1 MKDNIKIFDLDFN
14 EFDLLPKAVSLGN
27 FDGVHKGHQK
37 LMKENIKI
45 SKAKNLTPSVLLFKE
60 NTKNILNGEREYL
73 TSLEDKIEI
82 LKNLGIECF
91 CLLEFSDKFKD
102 LSPYEFIE
110 KILYKK
116 LNTKY
121 VIVGDNYRFG
131 KMAKGDIKTLKKYE
145 EDFAYKTKVVDFE
158 LDDGK
163 IINSTDIRQ
172 MVREGKIEKAN
183 KDLGH
188 PFKMQGKVIKGA
200 QRGRLL
206 NFPTANLKP
215 SFKYVTAKSGVYFTR
230 VNIDRDFYYALTDIG
245 TNPTFENKKMKI
257 ETYIMDF
264 SKDIYG
270 KNISIEFLEYLR
282 PDYKFNSPEE
292 LIAQMEK
299 DKKTG
304 RKLIEKYRK
313 EEETA
318 LFLCSNLFLILLG
331 IYNIEFKIVIWKF

>member
-14 EFDLLPKAVSLGN
+14 EFDLSPKAVSLGN

-45 SKAKNLTPSVLLFKE
+45 SKEKNLRPSVLLFKE

-110 KILYKK
+110 EILYKK

-158 LDDGK
+158 LDEGK

-230 VNIDRDFYYALTDIG
+230 VNIDRNIYYALTDIG

-299 DKKTG
+299 DKKIG

-313 EEETA
+313 E
-318 LFLCSNLFLILLG
+318 
-331 IYNIEFKIVIWKF
+331 

>member
-14 EFDLLPKAVSLGN
+14 EFDLSPKAVSLGN

-45 SKAKNLTPSVLLFKE
+45 SKSKNLTPSVLLFKE

-110 KILYKK
+110 EILYKK

-292 LIAQMEK
+292 LIGQMEK

-304 RKLIEKYRK
+304 RNLIEKYRK
-313 EEETA
+313 E
-318 LFLCSNLFLILLG
+318 
-331 IYNIEFKIVIWKF
+331 

>member
-14 EFDLLPKAVSLGN
+14 EFDLSPKAVSLGN
-27 FDGVHKGHQK
+27 FDGVHRGHQK
-37 LMKENIKI
+37 LMKENIEI

-60 NTKNILNGEREYL
+60 NTKNILNGEKEYL
-73 TSLEDKIEI
+73 TSLDDKIEI
-82 LKNLGIECF
+82 LKNIGIECF
-91 CLLEFSDKFKD
+91 CLLEFSDEFKN

-110 KILYKK
+110 EILYKK

-131 KMAKGDIKTLKKYE
+131 KKAQGDINILKKYE
-145 EDFAYKTKVVDFE
+145 EDFDYKTKVVDFE

-172 MVREGKIEKAN
+172 MVRDGEIEKAN

-188 PFKMQGKVIKGA
+188 HFKMQGKVIKGA

-215 SFKYVTAKSGVYFTR
+215 SFKYTKAKSGVYFTR
-230 VNIDRDFYYALTDIG
+230 VNIDRDYYYALTDIG
-245 TNPTFENKKMKI
+245 TNPTFENKEVKI

-282 PDYKFNSPEE
+282 FDYKFNSAEE
-292 LIAQMEK
+292 LIDQMEK
-299 DKKTG
+299 DKK
-304 RKLIEKYRK
+304 RARNLIEKYRK
-313 EEETA
+313 E
-318 LFLCSNLFLILLG
+318 
-331 IYNIEFKIVIWKF
+331 

>member
-14 EFDLLPKAVSLGN
+14 EFDLSPKAVSLGN

-110 KILYKK
+110 EILYKK

-131 KMAKGDIKTLKKYE
+131 KIAKGDIKTLKKYE

-158 LDDGK
+158 LDEGK

-230 VNIDRDFYYALTDIG
+230 VNIDRNIYYALTDIG

-299 DKKTG
+299 DKKIG

-313 EEETA
+313 E
-318 LFLCSNLFLILLG
+318 
-331 IYNIEFKIVIWKF
+331 

>member
-14 EFDLLPKAVSLGN
+14 EFDLSPKAVSLGN

-45 SKAKNLTPSVLLFKE
+45 SKEKNLMPSVLLFKE

-110 KILYKK
+110 EILYKK

-145 EDFAYKTKVVDFE
+145 EDFDYKTKIVDFE

-304 RKLIEKYRK
+304 RKLIEKYGK
-313 EEETA
+313 E
-318 LFLCSNLFLILLG
+318 
-331 IYNIEFKIVIWKF
+331 

>member
-14 EFDLLPKAVSLGN
+14 EFDLSPKAVSLGN

-45 SKAKNLTPSVLLFKE
+45 SKAKNLMPSVLLFKE

-110 KILYKK
+110 EILYKK

-131 KMAKGDIKTLKKYE
+131 KMAKGDIKTLKKYA

-158 LDDGK
+158 LDEGK

-304 RKLIEKYRK
+304 RNLIEKYRK
-313 EEETA
+313 E
-318 LFLCSNLFLILLG
+318 
-331 IYNIEFKIVIWKF
+331 

>member
-230 VNIDRDFYYALTDIG
+230 VNIDRDFYYGLTDIG

-270 KNISIEFLEYLR
+270 KNMSIEFLEYLR
-282 PDYKFNSPEE
+282 PDFKFNSPEE

-313 EEETA
+313 E
-318 LFLCSNLFLILLG
+318 
-331 IYNIEFKIVIWKF
+331 

>member
-14 EFDLLPKAVSLGN
+14 EFDLSPKAVSLGN

-45 SKAKNLTPSVLLFKE
+45 SKEKNLMPSVLLFKE

-110 KILYKK
+110 EILYKK

-282 PDYKFNSPEE
+282 P
-292 LIAQMEK
+292 
-299 DKKTG
+299 
-304 RKLIEKYRK
+304 
-313 EEETA
+313 
-318 LFLCSNLFLILLG
+318 
-331 IYNIEFKIVIWKF
+331 

>member
-14 EFDLLPKAVSLGN
+14 EFDLSPKAVSLGN

-110 KILYKK
+110 EILYKK

-145 EDFAYKTKVVDFE
+145 EDFDYKTKIVDFE

-304 RKLIEKYRK
+304 RNLIDKYRK
-313 EEETA
+313 E
-318 LFLCSNLFLILLG
+318 
-331 IYNIEFKIVIWKF
+331 

>member
-14 EFDLLPKAVSLGN
+14 EFDLSPKAVSLGN

-45 SKAKNLTPSVLLFKE
+45 SKEKNLTPSVLLFKE

-110 KILYKK
+110 EILYKK

-282 PDYKFNSPEE
+282 PDYKFDFPEE

-313 EEETA
+313 E
-318 LFLCSNLFLILLG
+318 
-331 IYNIEFKIVIWKF
+331 

>member
-14 EFDLLPKAVSLGN
+14 EFDLSPKAVSLGN

-45 SKAKNLTPSVLLFKE
+45 SKEKNLTPSVLLFKE

-82 LKNLGIECF
+82 LKNIGIECF
-91 CLLEFSDKFKD
+91 CLLEFSEKFKN
-102 LSPYEFIE
+102 LSHYEFIE
-110 KILYKK
+110 KIIYKK
-116 LNTKY
+116 LNAKY

-131 KMAKGDIKTLKKYE
+131 KMAKGDIKTLKKYQ

-172 MVREGKIEKAN
+172 MVREGNIEKAN
-183 KDLGH
+183 RDLGH

-230 VNIDRDFYYALTDIG
+230 VNIDRNFYYALTDIG
-245 TNPTFENKKMKI
+245 TNPTFENKEVKI

-264 SKDIYG
+264 SKNIYG

-282 PDYKFNSPEE
+282 CDYKFKSADE
-292 LIAQMEK
+292 LIKQMEK

-304 RKLIEKYRK
+304 RNLIEKYRK
-313 EEETA
+313 E
-318 LFLCSNLFLILLG
+318 
-331 IYNIEFKIVIWKF
+331 

>member
-14 EFDLLPKAVSLGN
+14 EFDLSPKAVSLGN

-91 CLLEFSDKFKD
+91 CLLEFSDKFKN

-110 KILYKK
+110 EILYKK

-304 RKLIEKYRK
+304 RNLIEKYRK
-313 EEETA
+313 E
-318 LFLCSNLFLILLG
+318 
-331 IYNIEFKIVIWKF
+331 

>member
-14 EFDLLPKAVSLGN
+14 EFDLSPKAVSLGN

-45 SKAKNLTPSVLLFKE
+45 SKEKNLMPSVLLFKE

-110 KILYKK
+110 EILYKK

-264 SKDIYG
+264 SKNIYG

-282 PDYKFNSPEE
+282 PDYKFDSPEE

-313 EEETA
+313 E
-318 LFLCSNLFLILLG
+318 
-331 IYNIEFKIVIWKF
+331 

>member
-1 MKDNIKIFDLDFN
+1 MKDNNIRVFDLDFN
-14 EFDLLPKAVSLGN
+14 EFDLSTKAVSLGN

-37 LMKENIKI
+37 LMKKNIEI
-45 SKAKNLTPSVLLFKE
+45 SKKKGLTPSVLLFKE
-60 NTKNILNGEREYL
+60 NTKNILNKEKEYL

-82 LKNLGIECF
+82 LKDMGIECF
-91 CLLEFSDKFKD
+91 CLLEFSDSFKN
-102 LSPYEFIE
+102 LSPLEFIRE
-110 KILYKK
+110 ILYKK

-131 KMAKGDIKTLKKYE
+131 KMAEGDINTLKKYE
-145 EDFAYKTKVVDFE
+145 DDFDYKTEVVDFE

-172 MVREGKIEKAN
+172 MVKEGKIEKAN

-215 SFKYVTAKSGVYFTR
+215 SFKYVIAKSGVYFTR
-230 VNIDRDFYYALTDIG
+230 ISIDRDVHYALTDIG
-245 TNPTFENKKMKI
+245 TNPTFGKSETKI
-257 ETYIMDF
+257 ESYIFDF
-264 SKDIYG
+264 SKNIYS

-282 PDYKFNSPEE
+282 SDFKFNYAEE
-292 LIAQMEK
+292 LVEQMEK
-299 DKKTG
+299 DKLKG
-304 RKLIEKYRK
+304 RNLIEKYRK
-313 EEETA
+313 E
-318 LFLCSNLFLILLG
+318 
-331 IYNIEFKIVIWKF
+331 

>member
-14 EFDLLPKAVSLGN
+14 EFDLSPKAVSLGN

-45 SKAKNLTPSVLLFKE
+45 SKEKNLRPSVLLFKE
-60 NTKNILNGEREYL
+60 NTKNILNGEIEYL

-110 KILYKK
+110 EILYKK

-145 EDFAYKTKVVDFE
+145 QDFAYKTKVVDFE
-158 LDDGK
+158 LDEGK

-230 VNIDRDFYYALTDIG
+230 VNIDRDFYYGLTDIG

-270 KNISIEFLEYLR
+270 KNMSIEFLEYLR
-282 PDYKFNSPEE
+282 PDFKFNSPEE

-304 RKLIEKYRK
+304 RNLIEKYRK
-313 EEETA
+313 E
-318 LFLCSNLFLILLG
+318 
-331 IYNIEFKIVIWKF
+331 

>member
-14 EFDLLPKAVSLGN
+14 EFDLSPKAVSLGN

-45 SKAKNLTPSVLLFKE
+45 SKAKNLRPSVLLFKE

-110 KILYKK
+110 EILYKK

-230 VNIDRDFYYALTDIG
+230 VNIDRNIYYALTDIG

-313 EEETA
+313 E
-318 LFLCSNLFLILLG
+318 
-331 IYNIEFKIVIWKF
+331 

>member
-14 EFDLLPKAVSLGN
+14 EFDLSPKAVSLGN

-110 KILYKK
+110 EILYKK

-230 VNIDRDFYYALTDIG
+230 VNIDRNIYYALTDIG

-304 RKLIEKYRK
+304 RSLIEKYRK
-313 EEETA
+313 E
-318 LFLCSNLFLILLG
+318 
-331 IYNIEFKIVIWKF
+331 

>member
-14 EFDLLPKAVSLGN
+14 EFDLSPKAVSLGN

-37 LMKENIKI
+37 LMRENIKI
-45 SKAKNLTPSVLLFKE
+45 SKEKNLTPSVLLFKE

-110 KILYKK
+110 EILYKK

-158 LDDGK
+158 LDEGK

-282 PDYKFNSPEE
+282 PDFKFNSPEE

-313 EEETA
+313 E
-318 LFLCSNLFLILLG
+318 
-331 IYNIEFKIVIWKF
+331 

>member
-14 EFDLLPKAVSLGN
+14 EFDLSPKAVSLGN

-45 SKAKNLTPSVLLFKE
+45 SKEKNLMPSVLLFKE

-110 KILYKK
+110 EILYKK

-304 RKLIEKYRK
+304 RNLIEKYRK
-313 EEETA
+313 EQETA
-318 LFLCSNLFLILLG
+318 F
-331 IYNIEFKIVIWKF
+331 

>member
-14 EFDLLPKAVSLGN
+14 EFDLSPKAVSLGN

-45 SKAKNLTPSVLLFKE
+45 SKEKNLRPSVLLFKE

-110 KILYKK
+110 EILYKK

-282 PDYKFNSPEE
+282 PDFKFNSPEE

-304 RKLIEKYRK
+304 RNLIEKYRK
-313 EEETA
+313 E
-318 LFLCSNLFLILLG
+318 
-331 IYNIEFKIVIWKF
+331 

>member
-14 EFDLLPKAVSLGN
+14 EFDLSPKAVSLGN

-45 SKAKNLTPSVLLFKE
+45 SKEKNLMPSVLLFKE

-110 KILYKK
+110 EILYKK

-313 EEETA
+313 E
-318 LFLCSNLFLILLG
+318 
-331 IYNIEFKIVIWKF
+331 

>member
-14 EFDLLPKAVSLGN
+14 EFDLSPKAVSLGN

-60 NTKNILNGEREYL
+60 NTKNILNGEIEYL

-110 KILYKK
+110 EILYKK

-158 LDDGK
+158 LDEGK

-230 VNIDRDFYYALTDIG
+230 VNIDRNIYYALTDIG

-299 DKKTG
+299 DKKIG

-313 EEETA
+313 E
-318 LFLCSNLFLILLG
+318 
-331 IYNIEFKIVIWKF
+331 

>member
-14 EFDLLPKAVSLGN
+14 EFDLSPKAVSLGN

-110 KILYKK
+110 EILYKK

-230 VNIDRDFYYALTDIG
+230 VNIDRNIYYALTDIG

-257 ETYIMDF
+257 ETYIMNF

-313 EEETA
+313 E
-318 LFLCSNLFLILLG
+318 
-331 IYNIEFKIVIWKF
+331 

>member
-14 EFDLLPKAVSLGN
+14 EFDLSPKAVSLGN

-45 SKAKNLTPSVLLFKE
+45 SKAKNLRPSVLLFKE

-110 KILYKK
+110 EILYKK

-230 VNIDRDFYYALTDIG
+230 VNIDRDFYYGLTDIG

-270 KNISIEFLEYLR
+270 KNMSIEFLEYLR
-282 PDYKFNSPEE
+282 PDFKFNSPEE

-313 EEETA
+313 E
-318 LFLCSNLFLILLG
+318 
-331 IYNIEFKIVIWKF
+331 

>member
-14 EFDLLPKAVSLGN
+14 EFDLSPKAVSLGN

-91 CLLEFSDKFKD
+91 CLLEFSDKFKN

-110 KILYKK
+110 EILYKK

-230 VNIDRDFYYALTDIG
+230 VNIDRDFYYGLTDIG

-270 KNISIEFLEYLR
+270 KNMSIEFLEYLR
-282 PDYKFNSPEE
+282 PDFKFNSPEE

-304 RKLIEKYRK
+304 RNLIEKYRK
-313 EEETA
+313 E
-318 LFLCSNLFLILLG
+318 
-331 IYNIEFKIVIWKF
+331 

>member
-14 EFDLLPKAVSLGN
+14 EFDLSPKAVSLGN

-45 SKAKNLTPSVLLFKE
+45 SKAKNLRPSVLLFKE

-110 KILYKK
+110 EILYKK

-158 LDDGK
+158 LDEGK

-299 DKKTG
+299 DKKIG

-313 EEETA
+313 E
-318 LFLCSNLFLILLG
+318 
-331 IYNIEFKIVIWKF
+331 

>member
-14 EFDLLPKAVSLGN
+14 EFDLSPKAVSLGN

-45 SKAKNLTPSVLLFKE
+45 SKAKNLMSSVLLFKE

-110 KILYKK
+110 EILYKK

-121 VIVGDNYRFG
+121 VIVGYNYRFG

-313 EEETA
+313 E
-318 LFLCSNLFLILLG
+318 
-331 IYNIEFKIVIWKF
+331 

>member
-1 MKDNIKIFDLDFN
+1 MKNNIKIFDLDFN
-14 EFDLLPKAVSLGN
+14 EFDLSPKAVSLGN

-45 SKAKNLTPSVLLFKE
+45 SKSKNLRPSVLLFKE

-110 KILYKK
+110 EILYKK

-158 LDDGK
+158 LDEGK

-292 LIAQMEK
+292 LIGQMEK

-304 RKLIEKYRK
+304 RNLIEKYRK
-313 EEETA
+313 E
-318 LFLCSNLFLILLG
+318 
-331 IYNIEFKIVIWKF
+331 

>member
-14 EFDLLPKAVSLGN
+14 EFDLSPKAVSLGN

-110 KILYKK
+110 EILYKK

-158 LDDGK
+158 LDEGK

-292 LIAQMEK
+292 LIGQMEK

-304 RKLIEKYRK
+304 RNLIEKYRK
-313 EEETA
+313 E
-318 LFLCSNLFLILLG
+318 
-331 IYNIEFKIVIWKF
+331 

>member
-14 EFDLLPKAVSLGN
+14 EFDLSPKAVSLGN

-45 SKAKNLTPSVLLFKE
+45 SKAKNLRPSVLLFKE

-110 KILYKK
+110 EILYKK

-158 LDDGK
+158 LDEGK

-292 LIAQMEK
+292 LIGQMEK

-304 RKLIEKYRK
+304 RNLIEKYRK
-313 EEETA
+313 E
-318 LFLCSNLFLILLG
+318 
-331 IYNIEFKIVIWKF
+331 

>member
-1 MKDNIKIFDLDFN
+1 MNDNIKIFDLDFN
-14 EFDLLPKAVSLGN
+14 EFDLSPKAVSLGN

-45 SKAKNLTPSVLLFKE
+45 SKEKNLMPSVLLFKE

-110 KILYKK
+110 EILYKK

-292 LIAQMEK
+292 LINQMEK

-304 RKLIEKYRK
+304 RNLIEKYRK
-313 EEETA
+313 E
-318 LFLCSNLFLILLG
+318 
-331 IYNIEFKIVIWKF
+331 

>member
-14 EFDLLPKAVSLGN
+14 EFDLSPKAVSLGN

-45 SKAKNLTPSVLLFKE
+45 SKAKNLRPSVLLFKE

-110 KILYKK
+110 EILYKK

-158 LDDGK
+158 LDEGK

-230 VNIDRDFYYALTDIG
+230 VNIDRNIYYALTDIG

-292 LIAQMEK
+292 LIGQMEK

-304 RKLIEKYRK
+304 RNLIEKYRK
-313 EEETA
+313 E
-318 LFLCSNLFLILLG
+318 
-331 IYNIEFKIVIWKF
+331 

>member
-14 EFDLLPKAVSLGN
+14 EFDLSPKAVSLGN

-45 SKAKNLTPSVLLFKE
+45 SKAKNLRPSVLLFKE

-110 KILYKK
+110 EILYKK

-230 VNIDRDFYYALTDIG
+230 VNIDRDFYYSLTDIG

-304 RKLIEKYRK
+304 RNLIEKYRK
-313 EEETA
+313 E
-318 LFLCSNLFLILLG
+318 
-331 IYNIEFKIVIWKF
+331 

>member
-14 EFDLLPKAVSLGN
+14 EFDLSPKAVSLGN

-45 SKAKNLTPSVLLFKE
+45 SKEKNLRPSVLLFKE

-110 KILYKK
+110 EILYKK

-158 LDDGK
+158 LDEGK

-304 RKLIEKYRK
+304 RNLIEKYRK
-313 EEETA
+313 E
-318 LFLCSNLFLILLG
+318 
-331 IYNIEFKIVIWKF
+331 

>member
-14 EFDLLPKAVSLGN
+14 EFDLSPKAVSLGN

-304 RKLIEKYRK
+304 RNLIEKYRK
-313 EEETA
+313 E
-318 LFLCSNLFLILLG
+318 
-331 IYNIEFKIVIWKF
+331 